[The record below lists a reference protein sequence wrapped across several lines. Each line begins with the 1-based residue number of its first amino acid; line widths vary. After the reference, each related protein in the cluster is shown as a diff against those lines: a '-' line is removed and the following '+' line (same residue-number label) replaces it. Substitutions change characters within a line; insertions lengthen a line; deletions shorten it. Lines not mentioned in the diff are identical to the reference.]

1 MTDKMKKVM
10 IVLATAAILT
20 SCGSSELENICE
32 EYQQVSADTKKKEN
46 PNFQI
51 FKDRTQ
57 TGEGGT
63 R

>member
-1 MTDKMKKVM
+1 MKKM
-10 IVLATAAILT
+10 IIVLAAVAMMT
-20 SCGSSELENICE
+20 SCGKSDFENLHE
-32 EYQQVSADTKKKEN
+32 NYQQMSADAKKKEN

-57 TGEGGT
+57 TGESGT